1 MPDCAAGKG
10 CNEQEEVMEV
20 EEVPQWTQLE
30 NVVNMQQEQL
40 YSLENWT
47 YFGITALAVSNIVL
61 WCVWL
66 SKK

>member
-10 CNEQEEVMEV
+10 CGAEEKEEVMEV
-20 EEVPQWTQLE
+20 EEVQQLE
-30 NVVNMQQEQL
+30 NVINLQQERL

-47 YFGITALAVSNIVL
+47 YFGLPILAVSNIVL
-61 WCVWL
+61 WFAWF